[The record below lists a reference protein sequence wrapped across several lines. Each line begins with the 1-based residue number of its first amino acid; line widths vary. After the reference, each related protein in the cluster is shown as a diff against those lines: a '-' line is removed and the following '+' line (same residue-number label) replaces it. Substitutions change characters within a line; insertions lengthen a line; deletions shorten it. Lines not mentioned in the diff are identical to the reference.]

1 MRIISGEY
9 KGIQLNALKNNNTR
23 PTSDKIKESMFN
35 IITQDALSNRIC
47 LDLFAGSG
55 GLGIEAISR
64 GAARV
69 FFIDGSY
76 PAIKIIQKNINK
88 LKGLASERSEVYRT
102 DYKRAIKALSKR
114 DIKLDVVFL
123 DPPYRKGLIKDALKL
138 LHEYH
143 VLNTGA
149 HIMIEA
155 ESSLA
160 LNDDEELL
168 VTYQYEYK
176 SRHPY
181 GDIQLHYL
189 IYHGS

>member
-1 MRIISGEY
+1 MRIISGDY
-9 KGIQLNALKNNNTR
+9 KGIQLDALKNNNTR
-23 PTSDKIKESMFN
+23 PTSDKVKESMFN
-35 IITQDALSNRIC
+35 IISQDVISDRIC

-76 PAIKIIQKNINK
+76 PAIKIIQQNINK
-88 LKGLASERSEVYRT
+88 LKGLTSDRSEVYRT

-114 DIKLDVVFL
+114 DMKLDVVFL
-123 DPPYRKGLIKDALKL
+123 DPPYRKGLVEDSLKL
-138 LHEYH
+138 LDEYN
-143 VLNTGA
+143 VLNNGA
-149 HIMIEA
+149 HIMVEA

-160 LNDDEELL
+160 LNEEELL
-168 VTYQYEYK
+168 AKYQYEYK
-176 SRHPY
+176 SSHPY

-189 IYHGS
+189 NYHGS